1 MIFAGIWQ
9 FWGVGE
15 NRLAACTI
23 LTVPASEQ
31 IYGIHHRM
39 PLFIEHDNWALW
51 LGEKGVGAS
60 KLMKTPSDINLDLV
74 NISSEIKSTLVPE
87 AISNPLKKI

>member
-9 FWGVGE
+9 LWGDRE
-15 NRLAACTI
+15 SKLSTCTI

-31 IYGIHHRM
+31 ISGIHHRM
-39 PLFIEHDNWALW
+39 PLFIERDNWALW

-74 NISSEIKSTLVPE
+74 NISNEIKSTLVPE
-87 AISNPLKKI
+87 AISDP